1 MKNIVLFGAPG
12 AGKGTQASL
21 LAEKYDLI
29 HLSTGDML
37 RHEVALDSNIGRRV
51 KAIMDRGDLVGDDI
65 VIQLIAKAIDEGRGE
80 PMDEWDESRLRKAC
94 GLGPDD
100 PLPLKPSPSII
111 YDGFPRTVQQAQTL
125 EFLFRQKQRK
135 LDCVISIDVPLE
147 ELVRRIKERAAISN
161 RSDDTEEVIR
171 HRLDEYEAKT
181 RPVLDY
187 YKVSGRLVSID
198 GSGEIS
204 ETNTRLC
211 RVMDHLLATNK

>member
-21 LAEKYDLI
+21 LAEKFDLI
-29 HLSTGDML
+29 HLSTGEML
-37 RHEVALDSNIGRRV
+37 RHEVALGTPLGLRV
-51 KAIMDRGDLVGDDI
+51 KSIMERGDLVGDDI
-65 VIQLIAKAIDEGRGE
+65 VVNLIAKALDEGRGE
-80 PMDEWDESRLRKAC
+80 PMDEWDEMRLRRAC
-94 GLGPDD
+94 GLEPDE
-100 PLPLKPSPSII
+100 PLPERPQPSII
-111 YDGFPRTVQQAQTL
+111 YDGFPRTVQQCQML
-125 EFLFRQKQRK
+125 EFLFQQKGRK
-135 LDCVISIDVPLE
+135 LDCVISIDVPQE
-147 ELVRRIKERAAISN
+147 ELVRRIHERAQISN

-187 YKVSGRLVSID
+187 YKVSGKLVSID

-211 RVMDHLLATNK
+211 QLMQHICEL